1 MKRFL
6 LMLQFFTRIPI
17 NKALDIKKDDFSK
30 GIVYFPVVGLI
41 VGGLTSLVY
50 YISSLFFQD
59 FVSFIMVLLTSTLL
73 TGGLHLDGLAD
84 TCDGLFSARNKERML
99 EIMRDSCIG
108 TNGALG
114 MIFILGLKVAFLL
127 SVSKELLLPAI
138 VLMPVIGRTTM
149 AVVMYKGKYAREGE
163 GLGNLFIGKT
173 SLSSTIITL
182 FLGIISAYILLS
194 YTGVLAFV
202 LCILLGFYLRYIF
215 SLKLGGLTGDL
226 LGAINE
232 TTETF
237 FLLALVL
244 VENLWGYL

>member
-6 LMLQFFTRIPI
+6 LMMQFFTRIPI
-17 NKALDIKKDDFSK
+17 NKALDIEEDDFSK
-30 GIVYFPVVGLI
+30 GIVYFPMIGLI
-41 VGGLTSLVY
+41 VGGLTYLVY
-50 YISSLFFQD
+50 YVSSLFFQD
-59 FVSFIMVLLTSTLL
+59 FVSFIFVLLTSTLL

-84 TCDGLFSARNKERML
+84 TCDGLFSARDKERML
-99 EIMRDSCIG
+99 EIMRDSRIG

-114 MIFILGLKVAFLL
+114 MIFILGLKVALLL

-163 GLGNLFIGKT
+163 GLGNLFVGKT
-173 SLSSTIITL
+173 SLSSTIISL
-182 FLGIISAYILLS
+182 FLAIMSIYFLLS
-194 YTGVLAFV
+194 YIGVVALA
-202 LCILLGFYLRYIF
+202 LCILLAFYLRYTF
-215 SLKLGGLTGDL
+215 TMKLGGLTGDL

-237 FLLALVL
+237 FLLTLVL
-244 VENLWGYL
+244 LENLWGHL